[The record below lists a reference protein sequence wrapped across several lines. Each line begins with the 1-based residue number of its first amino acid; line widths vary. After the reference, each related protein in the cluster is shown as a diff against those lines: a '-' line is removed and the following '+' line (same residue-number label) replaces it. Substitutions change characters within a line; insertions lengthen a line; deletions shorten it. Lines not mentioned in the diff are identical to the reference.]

1 MSKLNLTQVYSGFTV
16 NKETFVKELNANV
29 YTLEH
34 TKTGARLLYVD
45 STDDNKVFSISFR
58 TPPSDSTGV
67 FHILEHSVLCGSR
80 KFNVKEP
87 FVELLKGSMNTFLNA
102 LTFADKTMY
111 PVASRNEK
119 DFMNLMD
126 VYMDAVFNPNIREH
140 DEIFRQEGWHYE
152 INETTDELIY
162 KGVVFN
168 EMKGVFSSPD
178 TILAN
183 TINESIF
190 PDNPYRH
197 VSGGD
202 PEKITDLTYDGFMEA
217 YYTYYHPSNSYI
229 FLYGNLNVEETLAFL
244 DRDYLT
250 KYDKKQIDS
259 SIPLQQPVQKHTV
272 VKEYEVLETDTVEN
286 KVHMALNF
294 VIGEHSD
301 RERAVASQIL
311 QEILLTS
318 PAAPLKKALLARGI
332 GQHVSGMFNS
342 ALRQPVFSIIVR
354 NAHEGQEEEFK
365 LAVIEELT
373 RIVEE
378 GIDKK
383 LIEGAISGSEFQLRE
398 ADFSMPKG
406 LVYNLFVMDNWLYD
420 GRPEDCLAYEKLF
433 EQIKLAL
440 TTNYFEQLIEE
451 IILNSKHNSF
461 AVVKPSR
468 TLGEQK
474 RQAELNKLKTYQNS
488 LRTEELDQL
497 QKETEKLIQRQS
509 TRDTKEDLEQIP
521 MLTLSDLNQSP
532 ERIPCTD
539 VKVNGI
545 DTLWHEMNTSKI
557 AHYNLYFDIKNVVR
571 ELGESYI
578 PYVSLLS
585 KLLGK
590 VDTRNYN
597 YNELSNEISI
607 KFGGLDFSNKTF
619 ENSNEENLNV
629 RLRAR
634 AKVLEPHLE
643 VSFHYLNEIIN
654 HSLFTDEKRILEL
667 LQEIKLNLEMSLN
680 QNGHSFA
687 LMRVHSQLSHAA
699 KYEENLDGINF
710 YRFICSILKDF
721 DQNQESILEALEK
734 TRQHVFTKTNL
745 VLSFTGDQALFNV
758 FSEFL
763 PRLELNDLTKNH
775 KVQPTE
781 ISDTTEENEAY
792 VISSGV
798 SYVTKGYQYQTLG
811 YEYSGKLKVLKRILD
826 LNYLWNAVRVKGGA
840 YGVGMMISRW
850 GVCSFFSYRDPN
862 VAATFNVYD
871 HAYEHLADFNED
883 QQTMTKYIIGTIAG
897 QDRPL
902 SDREKGEQS
911 DAYYFSNISFAD
923 LEKERREILSTTAED
938 IQGYAKL
945 LEEIVAQ
952 GRSCVIGNKDKINE
966 NKEVFDVVTD
976 LIS

>member
-1 MSKLNLTQVYSGFTV
+1 MSKLNLNQKYSGFTV
-16 NKETFVKELNANV
+16 NKEKFVKELNANV

-34 TKTGARLLYVD
+34 TKTGAKLLYVD

-58 TPPSDSTGV
+58 TPPGDSTGV
-67 FHILEHSVLCGSR
+67 FHILEHSVLCGSE
-80 KFNVKEP
+80 KYNVKEP

-102 LTFADKTMY
+102 ITFADKTMY

-126 VYMDAVFNPNIREH
+126 VYMDAVFNPNIHKHE
-140 DEIFRQEGWHYE
+140 EIFKQEGWHYE
-152 INETTDELIY
+152 LSETSDELIY

-178 TILAN
+178 AILAN

-190 PDNPYRH
+190 PDTTYRH

-202 PEKITDLTYDGFMEA
+202 PEKITDLTYNAFMEA
-217 YYTYYHPSNSYI
+217 YNKYYHPSNSYI
-229 FLYGNLNVEETLAFL
+229 FLYGDMNVEETLSFL
-244 DRDYLT
+244 DRDYLST
-250 KYDKKQIDS
+250 YDKKHIDS
-259 SIPLQQPVQKHTV
+259 SIPLQRAIQEHTV
-272 VKEYEVLETDTVEN
+272 VREYEVLETDTLEN

-294 VIGEHSD
+294 VIGEHSN
-301 RERAVASQIL
+301 RERALASQIL

-342 ALRQPVFSIIVR
+342 ALSQPVFSIIVR
-354 NAHEGQEEEFK
+354 NANEGQEEEFK
-365 LAVIEELT
+365 LAVIEELK

-383 LIEGAISGSEFQLRE
+383 LIEGAISGNEFQLRE
-398 ADFSMPKG
+398 ADFGMPKG
-406 LVYNLFVMDNWLYD
+406 LVYNFFVMDNWLYE
-420 GRPEDCLAYEKLF
+420 GTPEDCLEYEKLF
-433 EQIKLAL
+433 EQIKSAL

-451 IILNSKHNSF
+451 IILNSTHTSF
-461 AVVKPSR
+461 AVVKPSK

-474 RQAELNKLKTYQNS
+474 RQAELNKLKTYKNS
-488 LRTEELDQL
+488 LRAEELDQL

-509 TRDTKEDLEQIP
+509 TPDTKEDLERIP

-532 ERIPCTD
+532 ERIPCTE
-539 VKVNGI
+539 VKVNDI

-590 VDTRNYN
+590 VDTKNYN

-654 HSLFTDEKRILEL
+654 HSLFTDEERILEL

-687 LMRVHSQLSHAA
+687 LMRVHSQLSLAA
-699 KYEENLDGINF
+699 KYEEKLDGIDF
-710 YRFICSILKDF
+710 YHFICSILKDF
-721 DQNQESILEALEK
+721 DQNYKSVLEALEN

-745 VLSFTGDQALFNV
+745 VLSFTGDQALFNS
-758 FSEFL
+758 FSEYL
-763 PRLELNDLTKNH
+763 PRLELNETTENH
-775 KVQPTE
+775 KDHPTV
-781 ISDTTEENEAY
+781 ISGTEENEAY

-826 LNYLWNAVRVKGGA
+826 LNYLWNSVRVKGGA

-850 GVCSFFSYRDPN
+850 GICSFFSYRDPN

-871 HAYEHLADFNED
+871 HAYEHLANFSED

-923 LEKERREILSTTAED
+923 LEKERQEILSTTVED
-938 IQGYAKL
+938 IKGYARL
-945 LEEIVAQ
+945 LEEFVAH
-952 GRSCVIGNKDKINE
+952 GRSCVIGNKDKING
-966 NKEVFDVVTD
+966 NKEVFDVVTH